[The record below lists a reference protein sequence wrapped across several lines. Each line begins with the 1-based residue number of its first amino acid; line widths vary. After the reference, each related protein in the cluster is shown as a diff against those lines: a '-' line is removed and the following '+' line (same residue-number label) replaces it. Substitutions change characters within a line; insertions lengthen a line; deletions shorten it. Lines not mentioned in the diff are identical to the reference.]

1 MIKTMIEQSY
11 NRINESMEKPLTT
24 FQNLSKAKQDR
35 IIEAAITE
43 FSEKGYT
50 SASINSLVESLGIA
64 KGSIFQYF
72 GDKKGLFLF
81 IFNKSTELVKERLRV
96 IRDQTTNDTLFSRLE
111 KTLNEGVSFI
121 QNHQLIYKLY
131 MKVLYDSKIPFRDE
145 ILLSLRTYSFQYL
158 RSLLDIAKENG
169 ELREDLDLDKACFIL
184 DAVMDRFLQTQT
196 IRHLDAELG
205 VYKADKT
212 VITKWIHDIVEMI
225 NIGIG
230 SQSSS
235 QSTDRNTN

>member
-1 MIKTMIEQSY
+1 LWEVQQSKHHKQEQETMVNPLKTF
-11 NRINESMEKPLTT
+11 K
-24 FQNLSKAKQDR
+24 NLSRAKQDR
-35 IIEAAITE
+35 ITEAAIYE

-50 SASINSLVESLGIA
+50 GASINSLVEGLGIA

-96 IRDQTTNDTLFSRLE
+96 IRDQTTNDTLLSRLE
-111 KTLNEGVSFI
+111 KTLNAGVSFI
-121 QNHQLIYKLY
+121 QDHPLIYKLY
-131 MKVLYDSKIPFRDE
+131 MKVIYDAKIPFRDE

-158 RSLLDIAKENG
+158 RSLLETAQKNG
-169 ELREDLDLDKACFIL
+169 ELRDDLNLDKACFIL

-205 VYKADKT
+205 VYQADDT
-212 VITKWIHDIVEMI
+212 VITSWIHDIVEI
-225 NIGIG
+225 IDIGIG
-230 SQSSS
+230 VQPKTKPSLKA
-235 QSTDRNTN
+235 

>member
-1 MIKTMIEQSY
+1 MVKSL
-11 NRINESMEKPLTT
+11 KT

-35 IIEAAITE
+35 ITEAAITE

-50 SASINSLVESLGIA
+50 GASINALVENIGIA

-81 IFNKSTELVKERLRV
+81 IFNKSTERVKERLRV

-111 KTLNEGVSFI
+111 KTLNAGVSFI
-121 QNHQLIYKLY
+121 QDHPLIYKLY
-131 MKVLYDSKIPFRDE
+131 MKVLYDAKIPFRDE

-158 RSLLDIAKENG
+158 RSLLETAKENG
-169 ELREDLDLDKACFIL
+169 ELRENLNLDKACFIL

-205 VYKADKT
+205 IYKADDA
-212 VITKWIHDIVEMI
+212 VIKSWIQDIVEMI
-225 NIGIG
+225 DMGIG
-230 SQSSS
+230 RQPAADKSIEK
-235 QSTDRNTN
+235 

>member
-1 MIKTMIEQSY
+1 MNRQHHY
-11 NRINESMEKPLTT
+11 RINEQMEKPLTT
-24 FQNLSKAKQDR
+24 FQNLSKIKQDR
-35 IIEAAITE
+35 ITEAAITE

-50 SASINSLVESLGIA
+50 GASINSLVESLGIA

-96 IRDQTTNDTLFSRLE
+96 IRDQTTNDTLLSRLE
-111 KTLNEGVSFI
+111 KSLNAGISFI
-121 QNHQLIYKLY
+121 QDHPLIHKLY
-131 MKVLYDSKIPFRDE
+131 LKVLYDSKIPFRDE
-145 ILLSLRTYSFQYL
+145 ILLSLRSYSFEYL
-158 RSLLDIAKENG
+158 RSLLDTAKENG
-169 ELREDLDLDKACFIL
+169 ELRENLDLDKACFIL

-205 VYKADKT
+205 VYKADPA
-212 VITKWIHDIVEMI
+212 VISSWIHDIVEMI

-230 SQSSS
+230 AQSCSQYIN
-235 QSTDRNTN
+235 RNKN

>member
-1 MIKTMIEQSY
+1 MVKSLKTF
-11 NRINESMEKPLTT
+11 R
-24 FQNLSKAKQDR
+24 NLSKTKQDR
-35 IIEAAITE
+35 ITEAAITE

-50 SASINSLVESLGIA
+50 GASINSLVESLGIA

-111 KTLNEGVSFI
+111 KTLNAGVSFI
-121 QNHQLIYKLY
+121 QDHPLIYKLY
-131 MKVLYDSKIPFRDE
+131 MKVLYDAKIPFRDE
-145 ILLSLRTYSFQYL
+145 ILLSLRIYSFQYL
-158 RSLLDIAKENG
+158 RSLLETAGENG
-169 ELREDLDLDKACFIL
+169 ELRENIDLDKACFVL

-205 VYKADKT
+205 IYKADDA
-212 VITKWIHDIVEMI
+212 VIRSWIRDLVEMI

-230 SQSSS
+230 VPPE
-235 QSTDRNTN
+235 TDNSLKT